1 MKRAV
6 SLAALAL
13 VAVLCALAAAQEAST
28 DIKIAVIDMQR
39 VIAESTAGKA
49 MQDRVQGFINT
60 KASELNQ
67 EKQALQREEADLEN
81 QRSVLSTEAYQSR
94 RNQLE
99 QKALGFRQK
108 SQSADREYQQLYQQE
123 LGTFIQSAAPVI
135 EKLGEEG
142 NFTMIVDRNDQ
153 GLLYYSKALD
163 ITDLALER
171 LNAATTGGQ

>member
-13 VAVLCALAAAQEAST
+13 VAVLVAHAAAQEAGT

-49 MQDRVQGFINT
+49 MQDRVQGFINA
-60 KASELNQ
+60 KAAELNT
-67 EKQALQREEADLEN
+67 EKQTLQREEADLEN
-81 QRSVLSTEAYQSR
+81 QRSVLSAEAYQSR

-99 QKALGFRQK
+99 QKVLGFRQK
-108 SQSADREYQQLYQQE
+108 SQAADREYQTLYQQE
-123 LGTFIQSAAPVI
+123 LRKFIESAAPVI
-135 EKLGEEG
+135 ERLGEEG

-163 ITDLALER
+163 ITDQALER
-171 LNAATTGGQ
+171 LNAATGAGQ